1 MLSKPLN
8 YIRREGFDKTFLSLV
23 DQVVVS
29 GTRFATTV
37 LVGKFGSDSELGVYS
52 LAFSF
57 VVLVVCLQESL
68 ISIPY
73 TVFVKRLKEPEQ
85 KTYSG
90 SSFIQCICINA
101 IAVAFLFIGCIV
113 AFSFEFASGYSWLFV
128 VLTVLLPFMM
138 IREFAR
144 RFAFAH
150 LNMKSVVG
158 LDVGV
163 SVLQLGGLLFIA
175 CFGTMNAVWA
185 YVATGA
191 ACVVGCLA
199 WFWLSRSSFT
209 FEREKYRPDSVKNW
223 DFGKWVA
230 GAHLISVFHN
240 YFAHWLLV
248 AYYGESS
255 TGVYAACM
263 TVVVLANPF
272 ILGISNVLSPKASHA
287 YAEHGVLAV
296 RSMVWKFIVIVTLP
310 LLAFSVL
317 ACFYGEQFVVW
328 IFKEEYAG
336 NQLTISTLAFGTIAL
351 GISYSV
357 SSGLRAIDRPE
368 VNLWAGL
375 TGFVATAILSLALV
389 GRYALLGTAI
399 GLVAGFF
406 TMAIHRWIAFEL
418 IVNESKRAKSNAD
431 ASVND

>member
-1 MLSKPLN
+1 MLSKPLQ
-8 YIRREGFDKTFLSLV
+8 YIKREGFDKTILSLV

-37 LVGKFGSDSELGVYS
+37 LVGKFGSDAELGIYS

-73 TVFVKRLKEPEQ
+73 TVFVKRLGKNEQ

-90 SSFIQCICINA
+90 SSLIQCVGINA
-101 IAVAFLFIGCIV
+101 IAIAFLMIGCVV
-113 AFSFEFASGYSWLFV
+113 AFSLEFGNDYSWLLV
-128 VLTVLLPFMM
+128 VLVILLPFMM
-138 IREFAR
+138 LREFAR

-150 LNMKSVVG
+150 LNLKSVVA

-163 SVLQLGGLLFIA
+163 SAFQLAGLLLIA
-175 CFGTMNAVWA
+175 YYGSMNATWA
-185 YVATGA
+185 YVITGL
-191 ACVVGCLA
+191 ACIIGCVA
-199 WFWLSRSSFT
+199 WFWLSRTSFKFVRT
-209 FEREKYRPDSVKNW
+209 EYGTDSKKNW

-230 GAHLISVFHN
+230 GAHLIAVFHN

-248 AYYGESS
+248 AFYGEGS

-287 YAEHGVLAV
+287 FAEKGILAV
-296 RSMVWKFIVIVTLP
+296 RHMVWKFIAIVTLP
-310 LLAFSVL
+310 LLTFSVL

-328 IFKEEYAG
+328 IFKAEYAG
-336 NQLTISTLAFGTIAL
+336 NQWTISMLAFGTIAL
-351 GISYSV
+351 GISYAV
-357 SSGLRAIDRPE
+357 SSGLRAIDRPD
-368 VNLWAGL
+368 VNLWAGIS
-375 TGFVATAILSLALV
+375 GFVVTAVLSLALV
-389 GRYALLGTAI
+389 SQFALFGTAI

-418 IVNESKRAKSNAD
+418 IVIESRRLDSTSERED
-431 ASVND
+431 